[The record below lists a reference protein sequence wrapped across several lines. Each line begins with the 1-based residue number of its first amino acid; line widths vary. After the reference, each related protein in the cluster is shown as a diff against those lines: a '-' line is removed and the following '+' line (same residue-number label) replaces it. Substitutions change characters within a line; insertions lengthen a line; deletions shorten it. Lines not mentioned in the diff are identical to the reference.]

1 MNRNNNKTI
10 ISIILIIIA
19 LVICFFGYNLYQKK
33 QAEVVSAEKLTLLH
47 ELTKQFNDENDRNN
61 KFNLLKDTLD
71 EQSKYNLNSYKD
83 TKVKD
88 EFKNSIN
95 IMREY
100 FHKDYDNTIKVN
112 NISDLNNTSDESKFS
127 DKKAK
132 LDNLT
137 KVIEKE
143 KDVTFETE
151 QQAQEKKSEVEK
163 LIKKYEERITELG
176 KKEKATEEKRKSS
189 SSDIGEKFVTMT
201 STHYE
206 NEYFIVDVPER
217 WSGKWSISKTID
229 TKDLGTPSQP
239 AITYMFSRSGDN
251 PMFGGGG
258 QTVHVYPNGLP
269 SRAKSIKE
277 WTKFGSNIY
286 VGAGASSGFF
296 NEKNET
302 YYKEEMAKIRAK

>member
-1 MNRNNNKTI
+1 MNKNNNKTI
-10 ISIILIIIA
+10 ISIVLIIVA

-33 QAEVVSAEKLTLLH
+33 QAEVISAEKLTALH

-83 TKVKD
+83 SKVKD

-95 IMREY
+95 IMRDY
-100 FHKDYDNTIKVN
+100 FHKDYDNTIKEN
-112 NISDLNNTSDESKFS
+112 NISDFNNTSDESKFS

-132 LDNLT
+132 LDNLI

-163 LIKKYEERITELG
+163 LIKKYEERRPELG
-176 KKEKATEEKRKSS
+176 KKEKETEEKRTSS
-189 SSDIGEKFVTMT
+189 SPDIGEKPVTMT

-206 NEYFIVDVPER
+206 NEYFIVDVPAK

-229 TKDLGTPSQP
+229 TKNLGTSSQP
-239 AITYMFSRSGDN
+239 AITYAFSRSGDN

-269 SRAKSIKE
+269 SKVKSVKE

-286 VGAGASSGFF
+286 VGVGASSGFF

-302 YYKEEMAKIRAK
+302 YYKDEMAKIRAK